1 MCAPR
6 ASGCAWTG
14 KGLFLTHTWKTLA
27 RVIAETGVNA
37 DLFKA
42 PETVPKTVKRR
53 VSAELKRFGVLLR
66 RLIFL
71 MTFRV
76 ELAPVTPRPG
86 SNHFEKAEGETQSKY
101 TFSLVPTQ
109 ADETPD
115 FLRGPV
121 TVPEREP
128 SLAASLIARWQA
140 MLDTLKHANRRAKCL
155 ARTIQRRKAN
165 GEPKPYI
172 VLVPGTHAMH
182 RAVAF
187 VSGGLTVQLIEAL
200 RDWPVPNRG

>member
-1 MCAPR
+1 MTDL
-6 ASGCAWTG
+6 SDV
-14 KGLFLTHTWKTLA
+14 LTHTWKTLA

-86 SNHFEKAEGETQSKY
+86 SIVKPPCEKVK
-101 TFSLVPTQ
+101 
-109 ADETPD
+109 
-115 FLRGPV
+115 
-121 TVPEREP
+121 
-128 SLAASLIARWQA
+128 
-140 MLDTLKHANRRAKCL
+140 
-155 ARTIQRRKAN
+155 
-165 GEPKPYI
+165 
-172 VLVPGTHAMH
+172 
-182 RAVAF
+182 
-187 VSGGLTVQLIEAL
+187 
-200 RDWPVPNRG
+200 